1 LAQSRRHLLLRI
13 ITGTIIIIIAT
24 IIPITITA
32 ITITAIT
39 ITAITITAITIT
51 AITAIGTSVSDSHSR
66 SLRVHQ
72 LQAAKEV
79 RLVKRR
85 I

>member
-1 LAQSRRHLLLRI
+1 LAQSRRHLLRHI

-24 IIPITITA
+24 IIP
-32 ITITAIT
+32 
-39 ITAITITAITIT
+39 ITITAITIT